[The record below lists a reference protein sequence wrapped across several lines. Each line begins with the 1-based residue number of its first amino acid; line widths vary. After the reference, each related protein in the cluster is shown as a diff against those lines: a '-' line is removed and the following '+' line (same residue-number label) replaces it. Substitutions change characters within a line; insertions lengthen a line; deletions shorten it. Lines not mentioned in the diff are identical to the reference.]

1 MISAS
6 DTKDMMACT
15 AMDFEQT
22 LIALGFFAFCG
33 GLIDAA
39 VGGGGLVQLPA
50 LLHALPQYSLATVFG
65 TNKLAVLAGNFS
77 SIFTYLRRIKIL
89 WRLMLPTMISAF
101 MFAFLGALSVSVVP
115 KRLME
120 YVVFLILIVMA
131 TYTFIKKDLGRT
143 SSNIQY
149 GKKKILLGIFFGG
162 LIGFYDGVF
171 GPGSGSLLLFIFVK
185 YFGFDFLN
193 ASASAKLVNLGT
205 FSAALMF
212 FIPSGNILWTIGGV
226 VGVCNIAGSL
236 TGVFLALRYGSG
248 FIRVFFLILLLFL
261 IGRMGVSIFL

>member
-1 MISAS
+1 
-6 DTKDMMACT
+6 
-15 AMDFEQT
+15 MDFEYA
-22 LIALGFFAFCG
+22 LIVLGFFAFCG

-50 LLHALPQYSLATVFG
+50 LLYALPQYSLATVLG
-65 TNKLAVLAGNFS
+65 TNKLAVLAGNIS
-77 SIFTYLRRIKIL
+77 SIFTYIKRIKIV

-101 MFAFLGALSVSVVP
+101 VFAFFGAVSVSFVP
-115 KRLME
+115 KELVE
-120 YVVFLILIVMA
+120 YIVFLILVVMA
-131 TYTFIKKDLGRT
+131 IYTFAKKDLGRVH
-143 SSNIQY
+143 SNIQC
-149 GKKKILLGIFFGG
+149 GKKEVLLGIFFGG

-212 FIPSGNILWTIGGV
+212 FIPSGNVLWAMGGV
-226 VGVCNIAGSL
+226 VGACNIAGSL
-236 TGVFLALRYGSG
+236 TGTFLALRYGSG
-248 FIRVFFLILLLFL
+248 FIRIFFLILLLFL

>member
-1 MISAS
+1 
-6 DTKDMMACT
+6 
-15 AMDFEQT
+15 MDFEQA
-22 LIALGFFAFCG
+22 LFALGFFAFCG

-65 TNKLAVLAGNFS
+65 TNKLAVLAGNLS
-77 SIFTYLRRIKIL
+77 SIYSYTKRIKIA
-89 WRLMLPTMISAF
+89 WRLMLPTMLSAF
-101 MFAFLGALSVSVVP
+101 AFAFLGAFSVSIVP
-115 KRLME
+115 KKIME
-120 YVVFLILIVMA
+120 FVVFFILIAMA
-131 TYTFIKKDLGRT
+131 IYTFAEKKLGLVST
-143 SSNIQY
+143 DFHCGPKEIAW
-149 GKKKILLGIFFGG
+149 GIFFGG

-205 FSAALMF
+205 FTAALMF
-212 FIPSGNILWTIGGV
+212 FVPTGNVLWAVGGV
-226 VGVCNIAGSL
+226 VALCNIAGSL

-248 FIRVFFLILLLFL
+248 FIRIFFLILLVFL
-261 IGRMGVSIFL
+261 IGRMGLSLFFVD

>member
-1 MISAS
+1 
-6 DTKDMMACT
+6 
-15 AMDFEQT
+15 MDLEQT

-50 LLHALPQYSLATVFG
+50 LLHALPQQSLATVFG
-65 TNKLAVLAGNFS
+65 TNKLAVLAGNLS
-77 SIFTYLRRIKIL
+77 SICSYVKRIKIM
-89 WRLMLPTMISAF
+89 WKLMLPTMLSAF
-101 MFAFLGALSVSVVP
+101 LFAFLGAFSVSIVP
-115 KRLME
+115 KKLME
-120 YVVFLILIVMA
+120 FVVFFILIAMA
-131 TYTFIKKDLGRT
+131 IYTFMEKKLGLVA
-143 SSNIQY
+143 SNKHCGSKEIIS
-149 GKKKILLGIFFGG
+149 GVLFGG

-185 YFGFDFLN
+185 FFGFDFLN

-212 FIPSGNILWTIGGV
+212 FVPSGNVLWTIGGV
-226 VGVCNIAGSL
+226 VALCNMAGSL

-248 FIRVFFLILLLFL
+248 FIRIFFLILLIFL
-261 IGRMGVSIFL
+261 IGRMGLSLFT